1 MSRTTV
7 LLVALALA
15 TGAACNGGSAAS
27 TARAAASAGCT
38 ITGTDGPDQLTG
50 TADADVICGL
60 GGADVISGGA
70 GNDRISGGAG
80 DDTIKGGD
88 GNDMIR
94 GGDGRDRASGGLGK
108 DEIRGEPGNDLLRA
122 GTGRDA
128 IYGGAGSDTLIT
140 RDNTPYD
147 RLDGGL
153 GTNLCIADASDVRT
167 RCDHP
172 LVATHRAVVPVLMYH
187 VIMAPTASTPLAHLY
202 VAPAVFAAQMA
213 WLDRHGYHVVTL
225 QQVWDY
231 WHGAPLPRRPIVVSF
246 DDGFTNHYT
255 RAMPILAGHGWAGT
269 LNLAISHLN
278 QNGWGLTAKMVQRMI
293 NHGWEVDSHTMT
305 HPTLPG
311 LSTSALDYQIG
322 DSRSLLR
329 RTFQIPVNFFCYPGG
344 LYSSSVIAAVERA
357 GYLGATSTENGLA
370 RWNDRWA
377 LDRVR
382 VSNGD
387 GVSGLAAHLR
397 ALGLPT

>member
-1 MSRTTV
+1 MRTTV
-7 LLVALALA
+7 VLVALALA
-15 TGAACNGGSAAS
+15 TGAACNGGSAAG
-27 TARAAASAGCT
+27 TARAASSGGCT
-38 ITGTDGPDQLTG
+38 ITGTDGPDRLIG
-50 TADADVICGL
+50 TTSADVICGL

-70 GNDRISGGAG
+70 GNDSISGGAG
-80 DDTIKGGD
+80 DDTIQGGD
-88 GNDMIR
+88 GNDTIA
-94 GGDGRDRASGGLGK
+94 GGDGRDRVSGGLGQ
-108 DEIRGEPGNDLLRA
+108 DEIRGEAGDDLLFA
-122 GTGRDA
+122 GTGRDV
-128 IYGGAGSDTLIT
+128 IYGGAGADTLIA

-147 RLDGGL
+147 RFDGGL
-153 GTNLCIADASDVRT
+153 GTNLCVADAGDLQL
-167 RCDHP
+167 RCDRP
-172 LVATHRAVVPVLMYH
+172 WAPTHRAGVPILMYH

-213 WLDRHGYHVVTL
+213 WLAGHGYHVVTP
-225 QQVWDY
+225 QEVWDY
-231 WHGAPLPRRPIVVSF
+231 WHGAPLPPRPIVVSF

-255 RAMPILAGHGWAGT
+255 RAMPILAAHGWAGT
-269 LNLAISHLN
+269 LNLAISHFN
-278 QNGWGLTAKMVQRMI
+278 QNGWGLTTTMVQRMI
-293 NHGWEVDSHTMT
+293 NHGWEVDSHTMS

-329 RTFQIPVNFFCYPGG
+329 RTFHVPVNFFCYPAG
-344 LYSSSVIAAVERA
+344 LYDASVIAAVERA

-370 RWNDRWA
+370 RWDDRWT

-387 GVSGLAAHLR
+387 GVAGLAAHLR